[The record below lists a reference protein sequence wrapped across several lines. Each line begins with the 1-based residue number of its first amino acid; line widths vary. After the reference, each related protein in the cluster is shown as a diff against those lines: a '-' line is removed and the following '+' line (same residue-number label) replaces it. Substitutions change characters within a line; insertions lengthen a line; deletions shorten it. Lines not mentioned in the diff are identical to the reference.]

1 MVKERLVKKVKEP
14 EAEIAAKPDKTE
26 AWYGTGRR
34 KTATARVK
42 ISQGGGKLTVND
54 KPVEV
59 YFPGEPS
66 RIAYESPLR
75 AAGRFDEVSAS
86 IKVLGGGPAAQL
98 GAVVHGLARAL
109 VDYDPALRPT
119 LSRAG
124 LLRRDPRMK
133 ESKHFGLMGAR
144 KRKQSP
150 KR

>member
-1 MVKERLVKKVKEP
+1 MAKAKEVKTVAAEPKVDQTK
-14 EAEIAAKPDKTE
+14 

-42 ISQGGGKLTVND
+42 MTLGGSDISVND
-54 KPVEV
+54 KKIIE
-59 YFPGEPS
+59 YFPS
-66 RIAYESPLR
+66 ASDKVSYEAPLR
-75 AAGRFDEVSAS
+75 AIGRLGEVSAT
-86 IKVLGGGPAAQL
+86 IKVAGGGPHAQL

-109 VDYDPALRPT
+109 VGFDETFRPT

-144 KRKQSP
+144 KAKQSP